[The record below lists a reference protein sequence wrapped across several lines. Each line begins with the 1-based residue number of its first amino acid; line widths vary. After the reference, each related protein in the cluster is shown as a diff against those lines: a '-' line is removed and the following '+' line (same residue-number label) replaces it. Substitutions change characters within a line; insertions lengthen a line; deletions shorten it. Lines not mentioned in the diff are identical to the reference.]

1 MKLKTSLEF
10 LEKLNFIDDST
21 TIAVVVNKGNR
32 LRKADELFCVNIRV
46 KEAKQFFGDL
56 EILINRIANDPTAS
70 YHISRFEFLLAYEA
84 DD

>member
-1 MKLKTSLEF
+1 MKLKTSLEY

-21 TIAVVVNKGNR
+21 TIMVVVNKGNSI
-32 LRKADELFCVNIRV
+32 RKADELFHTTIHV

-56 EILINRIANDPTAS
+56 EILINRIFNDPTES
-70 YHISRFEFLLAYEA
+70 YHISRFEFLLACEA